1 MKNVEA
7 DANIYL
13 LSGNCYYQ
21 QLRLNYINYYDDRFE
36 VDCIFNKKGQYKIEL
51 YGTDNGDSKT
61 FGIIDYIV
69 KVEND
74 AKKEIYFPRIYDKAK
89 NMNLIEPLYDNLK
102 SGGKVK
108 FKIKSDLDTII
119 IIDNEWNYLE
129 KK

>member
-1 MKNVEA
+1 M
-7 DANIYL
+7 
-13 LSGNCYYQ
+13 
-21 QLRLNYINYYDDRFE
+21 
-36 VDCIFNKKGQYKIEL
+36 EL
-51 YGTDNGDSKT
+51 YGNDNGDSKT

-129 KK
+129 KNDNGFFEKEITIQTSPGDNLVIGYKNDNGNCGSMVSYNVV